1 MKSPIRQADRIGYM
15 LVMVGKRG
23 GFKPHIQECNFTL
36 QENMLSNGFDHFLTI
51 RLHIVYRFKH

>member
-15 LVMVGKRG
+15 FVMVGKRG

-36 QENMLSNGFDHFLTI
+36 QENMLSNGFDHTFAYSI
-51 RLHIVYRFKH
+51 SF